1 MEQDYICTGLYG
13 TENECVA
20 LEEENVWR
28 LVELDSI
35 RPLVSEQH
43 VPVTKPWWWN
53 SWGKK
58 GDSIVFYTMKVRRTK
73 MPLMLHSMEQ
83 EV

>member
-43 VPVTKPWWWN
+43 VPVTKPW
-53 SWGKK
+53 
-58 GDSIVFYTMKVRRTK
+58 
-73 MPLMLHSMEQ
+73 
-83 EV
+83 